1 MTDPWR
7 TIAIVSLF
15 IGAASALII
24 AVDLVAGHKQRMWI
38 MNWVWPITALY
49 AGPLGLWGY
58 STTGRLSTYRVVQE
72 AKARG
77 EEPPGRKNRSGK
89 WSRWVPH
96 TAAPVAPLVT
106 FWRNADWPSF
116 R

>member
-1 MTDPWR
+1 MTDPLR

-24 AVDLVAGHKQRMWI
+24 AVDLVAGHKQSMWI

-49 AGPLGLWGY
+49 AGPLG
-58 STTGRLSTYRVVQE
+58 VVQE

-89 WSRWVPH
+89 WSR
-96 TAAPVAPLVT
+96 
-106 FWRNADWPSF
+106 
-116 R
+116 

>member
-1 MTDPWR
+1 MTDPLR

-38 MNWVWPITALY
+38 MNWVWPITAPY

-58 STTGRLSTYRVVQE
+58 FTTGRLSTYRVCTKRRRA
-72 AKARG
+72 AKNRQG
-77 EEPPGRKNRSGK
+77 ERNRSGK
-89 WSRWVPH
+89 WSR
-96 TAAPVAPLVT
+96 
-106 FWRNADWPSF
+106 
-116 R
+116 

>member
-1 MTDPWR
+1 MTDPLR

-58 STTGRLSTYRVVQE
+58 FTTGRLSTYRVVQE
-72 AKARG
+72 SEGARRRAAR
-77 EEPPGRKNRSGK
+77 EKETVLANGRVRY
-89 WSRWVPH
+89 H
-96 TAAPVAPLVT
+96 TLRRRLRP
-106 FWRNADWPSF
+106 W
-116 R
+116 